1 LTPAAPGPSERVPRL
16 QRRPAIW
23 LICRAMAKPAKRKV
37 PGGRVTPR
45 GTTPASNRPLQSTR
59 YTPPVPREVKV
70 SPMWVPVLMFTLLG
84 LGLVLIFL
92 NYLDLLP
99 GGTSNAYL
107 GAGLASICGGII
119 VATQLH

>member
-1 LTPAAPGPSERVPRL
+1 
-16 QRRPAIW
+16 
-23 LICRAMAKPAKRKV
+23 
-37 PGGRVTPR
+37 
-45 GTTPASNRPLQSTR
+45 
-59 YTPPVPREVKV
+59 
-70 SPMWVPVLMFTLLG
+70 MWVPMLMFALLG

-107 GAGLASICGGII
+107 GAGLPYKSERII